1 MRLRIAIVNSSSF
14 GRYFPEHLE
23 RLAALGEVRRID
35 VPPQM
40 DGRALAEALHGF
52 QILVV
57 SVTPRFGPE
66 FFAHKDETWLI
77 ARHGI
82 GVDNIHL
89 PSATAHG
96 VLVTRVTPWM
106 ERDAVAE
113 LTIALLLALLRRIPE
128 AAAAARE
135 GRWAERAAFV
145 GWELRGKTVGL
156 IGFGNIG
163 SRVGEILAHGFHA
176 RVLAFD
182 PGVPSEAIRESGAE
196 PVDLETLLREADI
209 LSLHAALTEENFH
222 MLSHE
227 AFRKMK
233 PGVILVNTARGEL
246 IDEAALI
253 AALESGRVAGAAL
266 DVVEGEPIGPDHPL
280 LRFPNVLIV
289 PHIAAYTHE
298 TLRRMGEKVISDV
311 ERVLRGEIPEEVVN
325 PEVLSRARAFARQS
339 PAGSGGGVAP
349 SR

>member
-1 MRLRIAIVNSSSF
+1 MRPRIAIVNSSSF
-14 GRYFPEHLE
+14 GRYFPKHLE
-23 RLAALGEVRRID
+23 RLSTLGEVRRLD
-35 VPPQM
+35 FPPHI
-40 DGRALAEALHGF
+40 DGRALAEALRGF
-52 QILVV
+52 PILIV

-106 ERDAVAE
+106 EREAVAE
-113 LTIALLLALLRRIPE
+113 LTVGLLLALLRRIPE
-128 AAAAARE
+128 AAAAVRA

-163 SRVGEILAHGFHA
+163 SRVGEILAQGFRA
-176 RVLAFD
+176 RVLAYD
-182 PGVPSEAIRESGAE
+182 PNVPPEVIRAAGAE
-196 PVDLETLLREADI
+196 PADLDTLLREADI
-209 LSLHAALTEENFH
+209 LSLHAALTEENIH
-222 MLSHE
+222 MLSRE
-227 AFRKMK
+227 AFAKMK

-253 AALESGRVAGAAL
+253 AALEEGRVAGAAL
-266 DVVEGEPIGPDHPL
+266 DLMTEEPIPADHPL

-289 PHIAAYTHE
+289 PHIAAYTRE

-325 PEVLSRARAFARQS
+325 PEVLPHARAWR
-339 PAGSGGGVAP
+339 
-349 SR
+349 R

>member
-1 MRLRIAIVNSSSF
+1 MRPRIAIVNSSSF
-14 GRYFPEHLE
+14 GRYFPEHME
-23 RLAALGEVRRID
+23 RLAALGEVQRLMF
-35 VPPQM
+35 PP
-40 DGRALAEALHGF
+40 DIEGRALAEALRGF
-52 QILVV
+52 PILIV
-57 SVTPRFGPE
+57 SVSPRFGPE
-66 FFAHKDETWLI
+66 FFAAKDETWLI

-96 VLVTRVTPWM
+96 ALVTRVAPWM

-113 LTIALLLALLRRIPE
+113 MTVALLLALLRRVPE
-128 AAAAARE
+128 AAAAVRE

-145 GWELRGKTVGL
+145 GGELRGKTVGL
-156 IGFGNIG
+156 IGFGSIG
-163 SRVGEILAHGFHA
+163 SRVGEILSRGFRA

-182 PGVPSEAIRESGAE
+182 PGVPPEAIREAGAE
-196 PVDLETLLREADI
+196 PADLETLLRESDI

-227 AFRKMK
+227 AFAKMK

-246 IDEAALI
+246 IDGAALL
-253 AALESGRVAGAAL
+253 AALASGRVGGAAL

-298 TLRRMGEKVISDV
+298 TLRRMGDKVIADV
-311 ERVLRGEIPEEVVN
+311 ERVLRGEVPEEVVN
-325 PEVLSRARAFARQS
+325 PEVLPHARAWRR
-339 PAGSGGGVAP
+339 GG
-349 SR
+349 

>member
-1 MRLRIAIVNSSSF
+1 MRAGPLRIAIVNSSSF
-14 GRYFPEHLE
+14 GRYFPEHME
-23 RLAALGEVRRID
+23 RLARLGEVQRFEFPATIGG
-35 VPPQM
+35 QELAQ
-40 DGRALAEALHGF
+40 ALRGF
-52 QILVV
+52 PILIV

-96 VLVTRVTPWM
+96 TLVTRVTPWM

-113 LTIALLLALLRRIPE
+113 MTVALLLTLLRRIPE
-128 AAAAARE
+128 AAAAVRE
-135 GRWAERAAFV
+135 GRWGERAAFV
-145 GWELRGKTVGL
+145 GWELKGKTVGL

-163 SRVGEILAHGFHA
+163 SRVGEILVHGFRA
-176 RVLAFD
+176 RVLAYD
-182 PGVPSEAIRESGAE
+182 PYVPPETIRAAGAE
-196 PVDLETLLREADI
+196 PVDLKVLLQESDI
-209 LSLHAALTEENFH
+209 ISLHAALTEENVH
-222 MLSHE
+222 LLSHE
-227 AFRKMK
+227 AFARMK

-325 PEVLSRARAFARQS
+325 PEVLPHARVVKRGA
-339 PAGSGGGVAP
+339 PAE
-349 SR
+349 

>member
-1 MRLRIAIVNSSSF
+1 MSPSGRPRIAIVNSSSF
-14 GRYFPEHLE
+14 GLHFPEHMQ
-23 RLAALGEVRRID
+23 RLAALGEVRRFTF
-35 VPPQM
+35 PP
-40 DGRALAEALHGF
+40 DIGGRALAEALRGF
-52 QILVV
+52 PILIV
-57 SVTPRFGPE
+57 SVSPRFGPE

-113 LTIALLLALLRRIPE
+113 MTVALLLTLLRRIPE
-128 AAAAARE
+128 AAAAVRD
-135 GRWAERAAFV
+135 GRWGERAAFV
-145 GWELRGKTVGL
+145 GRELKGKTVGL

-163 SRVGEILAHGFHA
+163 SRVGEILARGFGA
-176 RVLAFD
+176 RVLAYD
-182 PGVPSEAIRESGAE
+182 PGVPDAAVRAAGAE

-209 LSLHAALTEENFH
+209 ISLHAALTPENFH

-227 AFRKMK
+227 AFAKMK

-246 IDEAALI
+246 IEEAALL
-253 AALESGRVAGAAL
+253 AALASGRVAGAAL

-280 LRFPNVLIV
+280 LRFPNVLVV
-289 PHIAAYTHE
+289 PHVAAYTHE
-298 TLRRMGEKVISDV
+298 ALRRMGEKVIADV

-325 PEVLSRARAFARQS
+325 PEVLPRARVRGRG
-339 PAGSGGGVAP
+339 PGAG
-349 SR
+349 

>member
-1 MRLRIAIVNSSSF
+1 MRPRIAIVNSSSF

-23 RLAALGEVRRID
+23 RLSALGEVRRLD
-35 VPPQM
+35 FPPHI
-40 DGRALAEALHGF
+40 DGRALAEALRGF
-52 QILVV
+52 PILIA

-106 ERDAVAE
+106 EREAVAE
-113 LTIALLLALLRRIPE
+113 LTVGLLLALLRRIPE
-128 AAAAARE
+128 AAAAVRE
-135 GRWAERAAFV
+135 GRWMERAAFV
-145 GWELRGKTVGL
+145 GWELHGKTVGL

-163 SRVGEILAHGFHA
+163 SRVGEILAQGFRA
-176 RVLAFD
+176 RVLAYD
-182 PGVPSEAIRESGAE
+182 PNVPPEAIRAAGAE
-196 PVDLETLLREADI
+196 PADLETLLREADI
-209 LSLHAALTEENFH
+209 LSLHAALTEENIH
-222 MLSHE
+222 MLSGE
-227 AFRKMK
+227 AFAKMK

-253 AALESGRVAGAAL
+253 AALEEGRVAGAAL
-266 DVVEGEPIGPDHPL
+266 DVMTEEPIPADHPL

-289 PHIAAYTHE
+289 PHIAAYTRE
-298 TLRRMGEKVISDV
+298 TLRRMGEKVVSDV

-325 PEVLSRARAFARQS
+325 PEVLPHARAWR
-339 PAGSGGGVAP
+339 
-349 SR
+349 R

>member
-1 MRLRIAIVNSSSF
+1 MRPRIAIVNSSSF
-14 GRYFPEHLE
+14 GLYFPEHLD
-23 RLAALGEVRRID
+23 RLAALGEVRRFEFPSN
-35 VPPQM
+35 VE
-40 DGRALAEALHGF
+40 GRELARALQGF
-52 QILVV
+52 PILIV
-57 SVTPRFGPE
+57 SVSPRFGPE

-106 ERDAVAE
+106 EQDAVAE
-113 LTIALLLALLRRIPE
+113 MTVALLLTILRRIPE
-128 AAAAARE
+128 AAAAVRE

-145 GWELRGKTVGL
+145 GWDLRGKTVGL

-163 SRVGEILAHGFHA
+163 SRVGEILRHGFQA
-176 RVLAFD
+176 RVLAYD
-182 PGVPSEAIRESGAE
+182 PYVPPEAIRGGGAE
-196 PVDLETLLREADI
+196 PVDLDTLLREADI

-227 AFRKMK
+227 AFAKMK

-266 DVVEGEPIGPDHPL
+266 DVVEGEPIGSDHPL

-289 PHIAAYTHE
+289 PHIAAYTYE
-298 TLRRMGEKVISDV
+298 TLRRMGAKVISDV

-325 PEVLSRARAFARQS
+325 PEVLPHARARKRGA
-339 PAGSGGGVAP
+339 PLVDGSSVL
-349 SR
+349 

>member
-1 MRLRIAIVNSSSF
+1 MGLTSVRPRIAIVNSSSF
-14 GRYFPEHLE
+14 GRYFPEHID
-23 RLAALGEVRRID
+23 RLAALGEVQRFMFPSDIE
-35 VPPQM
+35 
-40 DGRALAEALHGF
+40 GCALAEALQGF
-52 QILVV
+52 PILIV
-57 SVTPRFGPE
+57 SVSPRFGPE
-66 FFAHKDETWLI
+66 FFAWKDETWLI

-113 LTIALLLALLRRIPE
+113 MTVALLLTLLRRIPE
-128 AAAAARE
+128 AAIAVRE

-163 SRVGEILAHGFHA
+163 SRVGEILARGFHA

-182 PGVPSEAIRESGAE
+182 PGVSPEAVREAGAE
-196 PVDLETLLREADI
+196 PVDLETLLREADVI
-209 LSLHAALTEENFH
+209 SLHAALTDENFH

-227 AFRKMK
+227 EFAKMK
-233 PGVILVNTARGEL
+233 PGVLLVNTARGEL
-246 IDEAALI
+246 IDEAALL
-253 AALESGRVAGAAL
+253 AALASGRVAGAAL

-298 TLRRMGEKVISDV
+298 TLRRMGEKVIADV
-311 ERVLRGEIPEEVVN
+311 ERVVRGEIPDEVVN
-325 PEVLSRARAFARQS
+325 PEVLPHARAFQVRSSTQ
-339 PAGSGGGVAP
+339 GG
-349 SR
+349 

>member
-1 MRLRIAIVNSSSF
+1 MRPRIAIVNSSSF

-23 RLAALGEVRRID
+23 RLSALGEVRRLD
-35 VPPQM
+35 FPPHI
-40 DGRALAEALHGF
+40 DGRALAEALRGF
-52 QILVV
+52 PILIA

-106 ERDAVAE
+106 EREAVAE
-113 LTIALLLALLRRIPE
+113 LTVGLLLALLRRIPE
-128 AAAAARE
+128 AAAAVRE
-135 GRWAERAAFV
+135 GRWMERAAFV
-145 GWELRGKTVGL
+145 GWELHGKTVGL

-163 SRVGEILAHGFHA
+163 SRVGEILAQGFRA
-176 RVLAFD
+176 RVLAYD
-182 PGVPSEAIRESGAE
+182 PNVPPEAIRAAGAE
-196 PVDLETLLREADI
+196 PADLETLLREADI
-209 LSLHAALTEENFH
+209 LSLHAALTEENIH
-222 MLSHE
+222 MLSGE
-227 AFRKMK
+227 AFTKMK

-253 AALESGRVAGAAL
+253 AALEEGRVAGAAL
-266 DVVEGEPIGPDHPL
+266 DVMTEEPIPADHPL

-289 PHIAAYTHE
+289 PHIAAYTRE
-298 TLRRMGEKVISDV
+298 TLRRMGEKVVSDV

-325 PEVLSRARAFARQS
+325 PEVLPHARAWR
-339 PAGSGGGVAP
+339 
-349 SR
+349 R

>member
-1 MRLRIAIVNSSSF
+1 MRPRIAIVNSSSF

-23 RLAALGEVRRID
+23 RLSTLGEVRRLDFPPHID
-35 VPPQM
+35 
-40 DGRALAEALHGF
+40 GWALAEALRGF
-52 QILVV
+52 PILIV

-106 ERDAVAE
+106 EREAVAE
-113 LTIALLLALLRRIPE
+113 LTVGLLLALLRRIPE
-128 AAAAARE
+128 AAAAVRA
-135 GRWAERAAFV
+135 GRWTERAAFV
-145 GWELRGKTVGL
+145 GWELHGKTVGL

-163 SRVGEILAHGFHA
+163 SRVGEILAQGFRA
-176 RVLAFD
+176 RVLAYD
-182 PGVPSEAIRESGAE
+182 PNVPPEAIRAAGAE
-196 PVDLETLLREADI
+196 PADLETLLREADI
-209 LSLHAALTEENFH
+209 LSLHAALTEENIH
-222 MLSHE
+222 MLSRE
-227 AFRKMK
+227 AFAKMK
-233 PGVILVNTARGEL
+233 PSVILVNTARGEL

-253 AALESGRVAGAAL
+253 AALEEGRVAGAAL
-266 DVVEGEPIGPDHPL
+266 DVMTEEPIPADHPL

-289 PHIAAYTHE
+289 PHIAAYTRE

-325 PEVLSRARAFARQS
+325 PEVLPHARAWR
-339 PAGSGGGVAP
+339 
-349 SR
+349 R

>member
-1 MRLRIAIVNSSSF
+1 MRPRIAIVNSSSF

-23 RLAALGEVRRID
+23 RLSALGEVRRLD
-35 VPPQM
+35 FPPHI
-40 DGRALAEALHGF
+40 DGRALAEALRGF
-52 QILVV
+52 PILIV

-106 ERDAVAE
+106 EREAVAE
-113 LTIALLLALLRRIPE
+113 LTVGLLLALLRRIPE
-128 AAAAARE
+128 AAAAVRA

-145 GWELRGKTVGL
+145 GWELHGKTVGL

-163 SRVGEILAHGFHA
+163 SRVGEILAQGFRA
-176 RVLAFD
+176 RVLAYD
-182 PGVPSEAIRESGAE
+182 PNVPPEAIRAAGAE
-196 PVDLETLLREADI
+196 PADLETLLREADI
-209 LSLHAALTEENFH
+209 LSLHAALTEENIH

-227 AFRKMK
+227 AFAKMK
-233 PGVILVNTARGEL
+233 PGVILVNTARGAV

-253 AALESGRVAGAAL
+253 AALEEGRVAGAAL
-266 DVVEGEPIGPDHPL
+266 DVMTEEPIPADHPL

-289 PHIAAYTHE
+289 PHIAAYTRE

-325 PEVLSRARAFARQS
+325 PEVLPHARAWR
-339 PAGSGGGVAP
+339 
-349 SR
+349 R